1 MSGEV
6 ITSGVSTIVDVTK
19 AGLGLFTEFPLNLII
34 IGGLIAM
41 GIGLV
46 RDFIPRKKG
55 SFFVIHYFSHAN
67 KLFC

>member
-1 MSGEV
+1 MSGEA

-55 SFFVIHYFSHAN
+55 
-67 KLFC
+67 K